1 MSPGRSLAKDT
12 RLSTR
17 LRSVGYLLLL
27 APILLEITCI
37 IHAVRN
43 GRVFPWVYVIVF
55 LPMVGCI
62 AYFAVE
68 ILPEMLSGRAAH
80 ALKSN
85 VRDIADPRRG
95 LRERLR
101 EVEMVG
107 SVDAKRALAEEY
119 IRRGDYADAASLY
132 RTALQGQFQN
142 DPALLL
148 GLARSLFLSGDGAG
162 AQTSLDALQAADP
175 GFVSADAHL
184 LYARALELQGK
195 LDEARDEYRRLI
207 RYYPGEEA
215 RCRTAMLLERMSAAD
230 EARQIYAEI
239 LKSFDG
245 APRHYRS
252 AQKEWR
258 DIARAAMKRSAAPA
272 GTQ

>member
-1 MSPGRSLAKDT
+1 
-12 RLSTR
+12 
-17 LRSVGYLLLL
+17 VGYLLLL
-27 APILLEITCI
+27 APILLEVACI
-37 IHAVRN
+37 VHAVRN

-68 ILPEMLSGRAAH
+68 IVPEMLSGRTAR

-85 VRDIADPRRG
+85 VRDIADPHRG

-101 EVEMVG
+101 DVEMVG
-107 SVDAKRALAEEY
+107 SVDARRALAEEY
-119 IRRGDYADAASLY
+119 IRRGNYTEAASLY

-142 DPALLL
+142 DPALLY
-148 GLARSLFLSGDGAG
+148 GLARALFLSGDGAG
-162 AQTSLDALQAADP
+162 AQASLDALQASDP
-175 GFVSADAHL
+175 GFVSPDAHL
-184 LYARALELQGK
+184 IYARSLELQGK
-195 LDEARDEYRRLI
+195 LAEARDEYERLR

-215 RCRTAMLLERMSAAD
+215 RYRTAMLLDRMGASG
-230 EARQIYAEI
+230 EARTLYAEI
-239 LKSFDG
+239 LKSLDG

-252 AQKEWR
+252 AQKEWG
-258 DIARAAMKRSAAPA
+258 DAARAALKRPAISA

>member
-1 MSPGRSLAKDT
+1 M
-12 RLSTR
+12 LSTAIVWKVR
-17 LRSVGYLLLL
+17 IVGYLLLL
-27 APILLEITCI
+27 APIILEITCI
-37 IHAVRN
+37 VHAVRN

-68 ILPEMLSGRAAH
+68 IVPEMLSGRAAR

-85 VRDIADPRRG
+85 VRDIADPHRG

-101 EVEMVG
+101 DVEMVG

-119 IRRGDYADAASLY
+119 IRRGSYAEAASLY

-142 DPALLL
+142 DPALLY

-162 AQTSLDALQAADP
+162 AQASLDALQATDP
-175 GFVSADAHL
+175 GFVSPDAHL
-184 LYARALELQGK
+184 IYARSLELQGK
-195 LDEARDEYRRLI
+195 LAEARDEYERLV

-215 RCRTAMLLERMSAAD
+215 RYRAAALLDRMGATA
-230 EARQIYAEI
+230 EAMALYTEI
-239 LKSFDG
+239 LKSLDG

-252 AQKEWR
+252 AQKEWGNA
-258 DIARAAMKRSAAPA
+258 ARAALKRPAVSA
-272 GTQ
+272 GIQ

>member
-1 MSPGRSLAKDT
+1 L
-12 RLSTR
+12 LSTTVNR
-17 LRSVGYLLLL
+17 EACSVGYLLLL
-27 APILLEITCI
+27 APILLEIACI

-68 ILPEMLSGRAAH
+68 IVPELLSGRTAR

-85 VRDIADPRRG
+85 VRDIADPHRG

-101 EVEMVG
+101 DVEMVG

-119 IRRGDYADAASLY
+119 IRRGGYAEAASLY
-132 RTALQGQFQN
+132 RTALQGQFHN
-142 DPALLL
+142 DPALLF
-148 GLARSLFLSGDGAG
+148 GLARALFLAGDGAG
-162 AQTSLDALQAADP
+162 AQASLDALQAADP
-175 GFVSADAHL
+175 GFVSSDAHL
-184 LYARALELQGK
+184 IYARALELQGK
-195 LDEARDEYRRLI
+195 LAEARNEYQRLV

-215 RCRTAMLLERMSAAD
+215 RYRTAMLLDRMGATD
-230 EARQIYAEI
+230 EARTLYAEI
-239 LKSFDG
+239 LKSLDG

-252 AQKEWR
+252 AQKAWG
-258 DIARAAMKRSAAPA
+258 DAARAALKRPAVPA